1 MNETLQQLPKIEG
14 FSPDMLWIFFIVGI
28 GLATLFVL
36 GDKVVEVFRKANE
49 RRKIKNRDVTDE
61 IAEKVIKELKPTHD
75 ERFAQIDKRL
85 DNDKELLELHTR
97 QLNEQK
103 ERSDKIENLTRAL
116 CHGVLALLEKD
127 PTLAKVSNAMKN
139 CLIDGKYDEN
149 DWK

>member
-1 MNETLQQLPKIEG
+1 MNNTFEQFHKVVG
-14 FSPDMLWIFFIVGI
+14 FSPDMIIPFVIVAL
-28 GLATLFVL
+28 GLAAVFVL
-36 GDKVVEVFRKANE
+36 GDKVIDVFRKANE
-49 RRKIKNRDVTDE
+49 RRKLKKRDITDE
-61 IAEKVIKELKPTHD
+61 IAEKVINQLKPTHE
-75 ERFAQIDKRL
+75 ERFTQIDKRL

-97 QLNEQK
+97 QLNEHK

-127 PTLAKVSNAMKN
+127 PSLKKVSNAMKN